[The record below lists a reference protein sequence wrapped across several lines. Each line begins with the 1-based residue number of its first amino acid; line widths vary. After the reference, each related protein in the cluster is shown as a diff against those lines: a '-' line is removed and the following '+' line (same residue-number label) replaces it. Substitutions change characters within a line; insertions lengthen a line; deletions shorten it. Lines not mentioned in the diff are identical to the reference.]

1 MTDLPLNVPR
11 RVIALR
17 KTFVTTPTFTLLRT
31 EFERLLALR
40 QAEIAAGIVGEA
52 RSIAVIGASGSGKST
67 LVARLLS
74 TTPGLVVDDADGRC
88 DVISLRI
95 PSPATLKSVGRAI
108 LEALGFPLKRER
120 TADAIWEMVRAFLQE
135 RRVLFLHL
143 DEAQDIA
150 GHQTE
155 REKQAV
161 INTLKTLMQ
170 HRHWPVGLILSGMPS
185 LQETLNMDGQLAR
198 RVTPIGIPRLSP
210 LVDTPLVTHMLEFYT
225 REAGVAC
232 PSGGAAQGPGPAPRP
247 RRRPRVRPA
256 DRDHHRRASGGDA
269 GRGGSAVDR
278 ALRDRL
284 RATVRLHRR
293 AQPLRGRRLRP
304 ARSPQAAGAG
314 RADPRP
320 LVRRGMRKRSR

>member
-1 MTDLPLNVPR
+1 MTDPSLDVPQ

-74 TTPGLVVDDADGRC
+74 TTPGLVVDGADGRC

-120 TADAIWEMVRAFLQE
+120 TADAIWEMVRAFLRE
-135 RRVLFLHL
+135 RQVLFLHL

-185 LQETLNMDGQLAR
+185 LQQTLNMDGQLAR

-210 LVDTPLVTHMLEFYT
+210 LVDTPLVTHMLGFYT

-232 PSGGAAQGPGPAPRP
+232 PSGVPLEDLALRLVHAADREFGLLIEITIDALQVAMLAEAEALSTAHFATAF
-247 RRRPRVRPA
+247 RRRAGCIDGLNPFVVEGYDRLEVRKLLGRDEPTRVR
-256 DRDHHRRASGGDA
+256 G
-269 GRGGSAVDR
+269 
-278 ALRDRL
+278 
-284 RATVRLHRR
+284 
-293 AQPLRGRRLRP
+293 
-304 ARSPQAAGAG
+304 
-314 RADPRP
+314 
-320 LVRRGMRKRSR
+320 

>member
-1 MTDLPLNVPR
+1 MTEPSLAVPK

-17 KTFVTTPTFTLLRT
+17 KTFVTTPTFTLLRA

-40 QAEIAAGIVGEA
+40 QAEIAAGIAGEA

-67 LVARLLS
+67 LVARLLA
-74 TTPGLVVDDADGRC
+74 TTPGLVIDGADGRC

-120 TADAIWEMVRAFLQE
+120 TADAIWEMVRAFLKE

-170 HRHWPVGLILSGMPS
+170 HRHWPVGLILSGMPA

-198 RVTPIGIPRLSP
+198 RVTPIDIPRLSP
-210 LVDTPLVTHMLEFYT
+210 LVDIPLVARMIGFYAG
-225 REAGVAC
+225 EAGIAC
-232 PSGGAAQGPGPAPRP
+232 PSRVTLEDMSLRLVHAADREFGLLIEITIDSLQAAMLAEAETLSAGHFAAAFGRRSGCIDGLNPFVVDSYDRLEVRKLLGRDELTRGRP
-247 RRRPRVRPA
+247 R
-256 DRDHHRRASGGDA
+256 
-269 GRGGSAVDR
+269 
-278 ALRDRL
+278 
-284 RATVRLHRR
+284 
-293 AQPLRGRRLRP
+293 
-304 ARSPQAAGAG
+304 GA
-314 RADPRP
+314 
-320 LVRRGMRKRSR
+320 